1 MDFNSLVNG
10 NPFYV
15 LRRGE
20 KPILEVGIV
29 KSKTQP
35 RAKFPTQTPN
45 IMTGLQMQQVVD
57 VVATINGKD
66 ETFSEVPINVEI
78 AARGN
83 DTFSGSREAML
94 QAVDA
99 MLQTSKKAIEQVPYH
114 KSVISETEK
123 MLEVLG
129 FTPERAAE
137 QFGFLLEAFR
147 YGVPP
152 HAGLAYGLDRLAML
166 MTGSSS
172 IRDVI
177 AFYPF
182 LCNLFQGKAMSYVC
196 ILQFMS
202 QAIPH
207 CHNTT

>member
-1 MDFNSLVNG
+1 MDFQSLGSG

-15 LRRGE
+15 LRKGE
-20 KPILEVGIV
+20 KPILEVGVV

-45 IMTGLQMQQVVD
+45 IMTGMQYQQVID

-114 KSVISETEK
+114 KSVIVETEK
-123 MLEVLG
+123 MLEVLNPQYAENKKQAR
-129 FTPERAAE
+129 TIQSLEEKQRATE
-137 QFGFLLEAFR
+137 QQLTGMQSQIGE
-147 YGVPP
+147 
-152 HAGLAYGLDRLAML
+152 ML
-166 MTGSSS
+166 G
-172 IRDVI
+172 
-177 AFYPF
+177 
-182 LCNLFQGKAMSYVC
+182 
-196 ILQFMS
+196 ILRSLNGGGS
-202 QAIPH
+202 QA
-207 CHNTT
+207 